1 MEQELARKVGK
12 PEVVAVL
19 VGGTKVP
26 SAAR

>member
-12 PEVVAVL
+12 PEVVALL

-26 SAAR
+26 TASH